1 MGGVLDT
8 LSWNERWVGLAIGTA
23 GMLVAYGLR
32 TTLHKKLAPL
42 LFFIFGFMVS
52 GSIHALLIQSHLDV
66 LMIGYGAGLMY
77 LSVVIASRTLLF
89 VSVITLLGYLISFT
103 KTYFADAVG
112 WPIALIGL
120 GLALILISSYAV
132 KLGQKIT
139 AAPQV

>member
-1 MGGVLDT
+1 
-8 LSWNERWVGLAIGTA
+8 
-23 GMLVAYGLR
+23 
-32 TTLHKKLAPL
+32 
-42 LFFIFGFMVS
+42 
-52 GSIHALLIQSHLDV
+52 
-66 LMIGYGAGLMY
+66 MIGYGAGLMY

-89 VSVITLLGYLISFT
+89 VSVITLLGYLVSFT